1 MKNAPPLIAPAGKAG
16 DSLSDI
22 YRSHIIYM
30 YRLISRHV
38 STCWLLFP
46 FYFPSYFYFKFW
58 IFNVK
63 KIRIWIRLN
72 PTWTQKRIQK
82 NFWVRHGLKTDS
94 KTCFELHITVRH
106 GRRVFA
112 NFWTDRDILILF
124 FASSKDHNRHGK
136 KNFFL
141 KISFFWCSK
150 SMF

>member
-1 MKNAPPLIAPAGKAG
+1 MKNAPSVPLIAPAGKAG
-16 DSLSDI
+16 VSLLDI

-94 KTCFELHITVRH
+94 KNFLNPTWTQNGFKNLLWVAHHCSVRQ
-106 GRRVFA
+106 GLNSPFVPIVNA
-112 NFWTDRDILILF
+112 NFESDPLLI
-124 FASSKDHNRHGK
+124 K
-136 KNFFL
+136 
-141 KISFFWCSK
+141 
-150 SMF
+150 